1 MRDETAQAKT
11 EKQTGNVVGRAAVR
25 GADPDTGERRHG
37 LRGVPG
43 SQTVPAVH
51 ADVGSKGTV
60 LDAGNHSPE
69 RTGVCI

>member
-1 MRDETAQAKT
+1 MRDEAAQAKT
-11 EKQTGNVVGRAAVR
+11 EKQARNVAGRVVVR

-51 ADVGSKGTV
+51 ADVRSKGPV
-60 LDAGNHSPE
+60 LDAGNGPPE
-69 RTGVCI
+69 

>member
-1 MRDETAQAKT
+1 MRDEATQAKT
-11 EKQTGNVVGRAAVR
+11 EKQARNVAGRVVVR

-43 SQTVPAVH
+43 RQAVPAVH

-60 LDAGNHSPE
+60 LDAGNGPPE
-69 RTGVCI
+69 